1 MKSEDKLGW
10 SAVVYFGLLNLVVS
24 LFCCG
29 LPFVLKLTGVSVAH
43 LYPALP
49 IAILVLTVV
58 GVGTLIWYARR
69 RLAAQERTTN
79 PSEPAHPPAN
89 PVTSSPVS

>member
-29 LPFVLKLTGVSVAH
+29 LPFVLKRTGMSVAP

-69 RLAAQERTTN
+69 LAEQEPVTN
-79 PSEPAHPPAN
+79 RHEPPHSPAN
-89 PVTSSPVS
+89 PPTS